1 MRPPFLAPVHR
12 EGWIF
17 VGLFFIC
24 SVLLNHL
31 SGFLGTVGFILTG
44 WCLYFFRDPQR
55 VTPTREGLV
64 VSPAD
69 GLIVAITSA
78 NPPSEL
84 GLKEGKWQRISIFL
98 NVFDVHINRIPMDGR
113 IKKSIYY
120 PGKFF
125 NASLDKASEFNE
137 RQSLVL
143 ETNQKQEIA
152 FVQIAGLIARR
163 IRCDVQE
170 NQQVQSGERYG
181 LIRFGSRVDLYV
193 PEKTPILVIEGQK
206 VIGGESVIA
215 DFNTKEGSRSGVVR

>member
-1 MRPPFLAPVHR
+1 MRPPLLAPVHR

-24 SVLLNHL
+24 ALLLNQL
-31 SGFLGTVGFILTG
+31 SGFLGVLGFILTG

-69 GLIVAITSA
+69 GLIVSIIKVT
-78 NPPSEL
+78 PPSEL
-84 GLKEGKWQRISIFL
+84 GLKEGAWQRISVFL
-98 NVFDVHINRIPMDGR
+98 DVFDVHINRIPMDGR

-143 ETNQKQEIA
+143 EVKKDREIA

-170 NQQVQSGERYG
+170 NQQVQTGERYG
-181 LIRFGSRVDLYV
+181 LIRFGSRVDIYL
-193 PEKTPILVIEGQK
+193 PEETPVFVIEGQR
-206 VIGGESVIA
+206 VIGGESIIA
-215 DFNTKEGSRSGVVR
+215 DFNSTESSRSGAIR

>member
-24 SVLLNHL
+24 ALLLNQF
-31 SGFLGTVGFILTG
+31 SSFLGVVGFILTG

-69 GLIVAITSA
+69 GLIVAIA
-78 NPPSEL
+78 KVNPPSEL
-84 GLKEGKWQRISIFL
+84 GLKDGKWQRISIFL

-113 IKKSIYY
+113 IKKSVYY

-143 ETNQKQEIA
+143 EVKKGQEIA

-170 NQQVQSGERYG
+170 NQQVQAGERYG
-181 LIRFGSRVDLYV
+181 LIRFGSRVDLYL
-193 PEKTPILVIEGQK
+193 PEETPVHVVEGQR
-206 VIGGESVIA
+206 VIGGESILA
-215 DFNTKEGSRSGVVR
+215 DFNSEETSRSGVVR

>member
-24 SVLLNHL
+24 ALLLNQL
-31 SGFLGTVGFILTG
+31 SNFLGVIGFILTG

-55 VTPTREGLV
+55 VTPTHEGLV

-69 GLIVAITSA
+69 GLIVGINEVT
-78 NPPSEL
+78 PPSEL

-120 PGKFF
+120 AGKFF

-143 ETNQKQEIA
+143 EVSKGREIA

-170 NQQVQSGERYG
+170 NQQVQAGERYG
-181 LIRFGSRVDLYV
+181 LIRFGSRVDVYL
-193 PEKTPILVIEGQK
+193 PAETPILVIEGQR
-206 VIGGESVIA
+206 VIGGESILA
-215 DFNTKEGSRSGVVR
+215 DFNSKDSSRVGTVR

>member
-24 SVLLNHL
+24 ALLLNQF
-31 SGFLGTVGFILTG
+31 SSFLGVIGFILTG

-55 VTPTREGLV
+55 ITPLREGLV
-64 VSPAD
+64 ISPAD
-69 GLIVAITSA
+69 GLVLSIIKA

-84 GLKEGKWQRISIFL
+84 ELKEGNWQRISIFL

-143 ETNQKQEIA
+143 EVKKGREIA

-170 NQQVQSGERYG
+170 NQLVQAGERYG
-181 LIRFGSRVDLYV
+181 LIRFGSRVDLYL
-193 PEKTPILVIEGQK
+193 PEETPLCVIEGQK
-206 VIGGESVIA
+206 VIGGETIIA
-215 DFNTKEGSRSGVVR
+215 DFNSKESSRFGAIR

>member
-1 MRPPFLAPVHR
+1 MGV
-12 EGWIF
+12 
-17 VGLFFIC
+17 
-24 SVLLNHL
+24 
-31 SGFLGTVGFILTG
+31 VGFILTG

-69 GLIVAITSA
+69 GLIVAIA
-78 NPPSEL
+78 KVNPPSEL
-84 GLKEGKWQRISIFL
+84 GLKDGKWQRISIFL

-113 IKKSIYY
+113 IKKSVYY

-143 ETNQKQEIA
+143 EVKKGQEIA

-170 NQQVQSGERYG
+170 NQQVQAGERYG
-181 LIRFGSRVDLYV
+181 LIRFGSRVDLYL
-193 PEKTPILVIEGQK
+193 PEETPVHVVEGQR
-206 VIGGESVIA
+206 VIGGESILA
-215 DFNTKEGSRSGVVR
+215 DFNSEETSRSGVVR

>member
-1 MRPPFLAPVHR
+1 MRPPFLAP
-12 EGWIF
+12 F
-17 VGLFFIC
+17 NQF
-24 SVLLNHL
+24 S
-31 SGFLGTVGFILTG
+31 SFLGVVGFILTG

-69 GLIVAITSA
+69 GLIVAIA
-78 NPPSEL
+78 KVNPPSEL
-84 GLKEGKWQRISIFL
+84 GLKDGKWQRISIFL

-113 IKKSIYY
+113 IKKSVYY

-143 ETNQKQEIA
+143 EVKKGQEIA

-170 NQQVQSGERYG
+170 NQQVQAGERYG
-181 LIRFGSRVDLYV
+181 LIRFGSRVDLYL
-193 PEKTPILVIEGQK
+193 PEETPVHVVEGQR
-206 VIGGESVIA
+206 VIGGESILA
-215 DFNTKEGSRSGVVR
+215 DFNSEETSRSGVVR